1 MKKYEEKKFAI
12 GALVGLSEKQVAE
25 HLKLYAGYVK
35 HINLIAENI
44 EELSSNSEKNAYLI
58 SELRRRFA
66 FEFDGMRMHE
76 YYFESFE
83 EGRRE
88 HESASTLDAA
98 LTERFGSFE
107 NWLTQFKTV
116 AGSRGIGWAILS
128 HDPRSGNLINHYA
141 GDHELGHLAGLDIII
156 ALDMW
161 EHAYMVDYTPGEKKQ
176 YIEAFFNNLNW
187 NVSESRFKPL
197 A

>member
-1 MKKYEEKKFAI
+1 MKKYEEKKFTI
-12 GALVGLSEKQVAE
+12 GTLTGLSERQIAE

-35 HINLIAENI
+35 HVNLIAENV

-76 YYFESFE
+76 FYFESFE
-83 EGRRE
+83 EGKRE
-88 HESASTLDAA
+88 HESGSTLGAA
-98 LTERFGSFE
+98 IAEQFGSFD

-116 AGSRGIGWAILS
+116 ALSRGIGWTVLS
-128 HDPRSGNLINHYA
+128 RDPRSGSLINHYA

-161 EHAYMVDYTPGEKKQ
+161 EHAYMIDYTPGEKKQ
-176 YIEAFFNNLNW
+176 YVEAFLSNLNW
-187 NVSESRFKPL
+187 RVPEGRFNRET
-197 A
+197 

>member
-1 MKKYEEKKFAI
+1 MKKYEEKKFEI
-12 GALVGLSEKQVAE
+12 EPLTGLSEKQVAE

-35 HINLIAENI
+35 HVNLIAENV
-44 EELSSNSEKNAYLI
+44 EELSAHADKNAYLI
-58 SELRRRFA
+58 SELCRRFA

-76 YYFESFE
+76 YYFETFVGGKKEHTE
-83 EGRRE
+83 E
-88 HESASTLDAA
+88 HPLTLG
-98 LTERFGSFE
+98 LKQQFGSFD
-107 NWLTQFKTV
+107 NWITHFKTI

-128 HDPRSGNLINHYA
+128 HDPQSGNLLNHYV
-141 GDHELGHLAGLDIII
+141 GDHELGHLVGLEIIV

-187 NVSESRFKPL
+187 KIPEKRFNV
-197 A
+197 AA

>member
-12 GALVGLSEKQVAE
+12 PSLVGLSEKQIAE

-35 HINLIAENI
+35 HVNLIAENVA
-44 EELSSNSEKNAYLI
+44 ELSLNEEKNAYLI

-76 YYFESFE
+76 YYFESFV
-83 EGRRE
+83 GRKKE
-88 HESASTLDAA
+88 YDTSHA
-98 LTERFGSFE
+98 LFFALKEQFGLFD
-107 NWLTQFKTV
+107 NWLTHFKTV
-116 AGSRGIGWAILS
+116 ATSRGIGWAILAY
-128 HDPRSGNLINHYA
+128 DPQSGNLINHYL
-141 GDHELGHLAGLDIII
+141 GDHELGHLVGLDIVI

-176 YIEAFFNNLNW
+176 YIEAFFSNLNW
-187 NVSESRFKPL
+187 TLPEKRFRKT